1 MKTLYII
8 KHGELSSQLRKMTD
22 IAYTLTE
29 NVIYLND
36 KDPIPCLKNRK
47 ILFAI
52 ELNEIG
58 VNTEIYNFLYIL
70 FKRGNDSLLGS
81 TAGIFIHSPN
91 ELYTKS
97 VAKNI
102 IFLSNQLGCRFPGHP
117 LVEATGSLS
126 NFLTWKNQYTSTLE
140 EICDNLCIHL
150 IERLLTDNPLRILRP
165 KLLVLHS
172 SSRKTS
178 NTLLLWD
185 MVKSHLENV
194 HIEELHVENGTVMDC
209 KGCSYKTCM
218 HYSKQSSCFYGGFMV
233 KEVLPA
239 IENADALVWICPN
252 YNDSVSANLMAV
264 INRLT
269 SLYRKTRLYD
279 KSFFSIVVSGN
290 SGSDSVAKQLID
302 ALNVNK
308 GLRLPPYFTIMA
320 TSNDPGSIFSVS
332 EIENKAKD
340 FAENI
345 LRELKS

>member
-1 MKTLYII
+1 MNTLYLIMP
-8 KHGELSSQLRKMTD
+8 GEISTQLRKMTD
-22 IAYTLTE
+22 VAYTLTE
-29 NVIYLND
+29 NVISLSDTNS
-36 KDPIPCLKNRK
+36 IPCLKNKK

-58 VNTEIYNFLYIL
+58 VNTEIYNFLYEL
-70 FKRGNDSLLGS
+70 FKRGEDSLLGS
-81 TAGIFIHSPN
+81 TAGIFIYSPN

-102 IFLSNQLGCRFPGHP
+102 IFLANQLGCRFPGHP
-117 LVEATGSLS
+117 LVEATGDLS
-126 NFLTWKNQYTSTLE
+126 NFLTWKNQYKSSLE
-140 EICDNLCIHL
+140 EICDTLSIHL
-150 IERLLTDNPLRILRP
+150 IERLLADNPFKILHP

-185 MVKSHLENV
+185 MVKSHLKDV
-194 HIEELHVENGTVMDC
+194 SIEELHVENGTVMDC

-290 SGSDSVAKQLID
+290 SGSDSVTKQLID

-308 GLRLPPYFTIMA
+308 GLRLPPYATIMA
-320 TSNDPGSIFSVS
+320 TSNDPGSILRVS
-332 EIENKAKD
+332 NIEKKAKD

-345 LRELKS
+345 LKELKA